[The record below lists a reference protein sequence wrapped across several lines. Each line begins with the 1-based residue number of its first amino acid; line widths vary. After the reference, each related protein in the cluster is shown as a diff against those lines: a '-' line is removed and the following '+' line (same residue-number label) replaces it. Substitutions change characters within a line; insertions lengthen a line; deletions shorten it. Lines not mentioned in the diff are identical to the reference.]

1 MIFKKGYFVAKKR
14 LFLIIFL
21 ILGFFGVLIRNSWI
35 SDDAYITFRTVD
47 NFLNGYGLRWNILE
61 RVQTYTHPLWMF
73 LVVIVEFFTRD
84 IFFTSHF
91 LSILVSVLTV
101 SIFAFILAPSLS
113 GALIGL
119 VALTL
124 SNAFMEYSSS
134 GLENPLTHLL
144 IVLFMWV
151 YTKRSGNKLFY
162 LSLLASLAMLNR
174 MDTILLFAPF
184 LAVSFMEKPSWKKF
198 QTILLGFVPF
208 FVWECFSLVYYGFLF
223 PNTAYAK
230 LATGI
235 WGLDLARQGMH
246 YFSASFQKDPLTLS
260 LIFGTLFISVYLR
273 KRYFLPFVIGLVLYM
288 MYIIKIGGCFMNGR
302 FFSAPFLMATIAF
315 VSLIDRYLRS
325 KKIFWSV
332 LSIILLLGFS
342 SRTNPILK
350 TKNYGIGK
358 KYSKRAI
365 NNHGIADEQMF
376 YFQSTGL
383 LCRKKDGTPPY
394 KLNFIKRDLKQVGL
408 DLKKQAPSLSLQMVI
423 GVTGYFSGPETHIID
438 ILALSD
444 PLLAR
449 RPIKD
454 RNNWRI
460 GHFKRAI
467 PDGYLESI
475 QTGRNM
481 IKDKKTA
488 VLYKKIKIV
497 TQGSLFSFE
506 RIKAILYLNFGC
518 FL

>member
-1 MIFKKGYFVAKKR
+1 MSKKR

-21 ILGFFGVLIRNSWI
+21 LLIFFVVLIRNSWI
-35 SDDAYITFRTVD
+35 GDDSYITFRTVD

-73 LVVIVEFFTRD
+73 LIMMVEFFARD

-91 LSILVSVLTV
+91 LSIGVSVLTV
-101 SIFAFILAPSLS
+101 SIFVFALSPSLI

-119 VALTL
+119 SALTL

-151 YTKRSGNKLFY
+151 YTKRSGRKLFY

-184 LAVSFMEKPSWKKF
+184 LVVSFWDKPSWKKI
-198 QTILLGFVPF
+198 QTVLLGFVPF
-208 FVWECFSLVYYGFLF
+208 FLWECFSLVYYGFLF

-235 WGLDLARQGMH
+235 SGVDLAQQGIY

-260 LIFGTLFISVYLR
+260 LIFATLFLVVFLK
-273 KRYFLPFVIGLVLYM
+273 KRYFLPFIIGVVLYM

-302 FFSAPFLMATIAF
+302 FFSAPFLMATLAF
-315 VSLIDRYLRS
+315 VLLIDRYLCS
-325 KKIFWSV
+325 KKMFWSV
-332 LSIILLLGFS
+332 LSIIVLLGFS
-342 SRTNPILK
+342 SRTNPLFK
-350 TKNYGIGK
+350 TKNYGIAK
-358 KYSKRAI
+358 KDSKPAI

-376 YFQSTGL
+376 YFQSTAL
-383 LCRKKDGTPPY
+383 LCWKKDETPPY
-394 KLNFIKRDLKQVGL
+394 KLSLIKRDLKQVGL
-408 DLKKQAPSLSLQMVI
+408 DLKKRAPALSLQVVI
-423 GVTGYFSGPETHIID
+423 GVTGYFAGHETHIID
-438 ILALSD
+438 LLALSD

-449 RPIKD
+449 QPIKD
-454 RNNWRI
+454 KNNWRI
-460 GHFKRAI
+460 GHFKRAV
-467 PDGYLESI
+467 PDGYPRSI

-488 VLYKKIKIV
+488 ELYEKIKIV
-497 TQGSLFSFE
+497 TQGPLFTFE
-506 RIKAILYLNFGC
+506 RIKAILYLNF
-518 FL
+518 